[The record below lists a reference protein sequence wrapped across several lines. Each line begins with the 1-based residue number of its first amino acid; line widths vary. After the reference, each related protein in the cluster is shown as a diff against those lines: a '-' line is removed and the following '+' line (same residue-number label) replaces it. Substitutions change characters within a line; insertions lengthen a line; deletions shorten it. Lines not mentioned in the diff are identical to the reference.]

1 MDEPTRLRV
10 DCPRCEN
17 RGHNDLDEDATLP
30 CPQRGISLLWFGL
43 MSMIKAAELGF
54 HSAGYF
60 NFIDHEKGNHMTPSS
75 KYEASRPNPA
85 LKPLSFLIGEWTTV
99 GTHGLVPGTTYH
111 GRTSFEWL
119 EGGAFLM
126 MRSAIDEP
134 DIPSGIAI
142 FGSDDDLG
150 EYFMLYF
157 DERGVSRRHDVS
169 LHDNVLKWWRT
180 APGFSQRNTLTIE
193 NGGRTMVGK
202 GELSK
207 DGVSWEKDLDLTYT
221 RVK

>member
-1 MDEPTRLRV
+1 
-10 DCPRCEN
+10 
-17 RGHNDLDEDATLP
+17 
-30 CPQRGISLLWFGL
+30 
-43 MSMIKAAELGF
+43 
-54 HSAGYF
+54 
-60 NFIDHEKGNHMTPSS
+60 
-75 KYEASRPNPA
+75 
-85 LKPLSFLIGEWTTV
+85 LIGEWTTV

-119 EGGAFLM
+119 EGGAFLIM
-126 MRSAIDEP
+126 HSEIDEP

-142 FGSDDDLG
+142 FGSDDALG

-180 APGFSQRNTLTIE
+180 APGFSQRNTLTI
-193 NGGRTMVGK
+193 GDDGRTIIGK
-202 GELSK
+202 GEVSK

>member
-1 MDEPTRLRV
+1 MTR
-10 DCPRCEN
+10 
-17 RGHNDLDEDATLP
+17 
-30 CPQRGISLLWFGL
+30 
-43 MSMIKAAELGF
+43 
-54 HSAGYF
+54 
-60 NFIDHEKGNHMTPSS
+60 SS
-75 KYEASRPNPA
+75 KHEASHPNPV
-85 LKPLSFLIGEWTTV
+85 LKSLSFLIGEWTTV
-99 GTHGLVPGTTYH
+99 GTHGLVPGTIYH
-111 GRTSFEWL
+111 GRTSFAWL
-119 EGGAFLM
+119 EGGAFLIM
-126 MRSAIDEP
+126 HSEIDEP

-142 FGSDDDLG
+142 FGSDDALG